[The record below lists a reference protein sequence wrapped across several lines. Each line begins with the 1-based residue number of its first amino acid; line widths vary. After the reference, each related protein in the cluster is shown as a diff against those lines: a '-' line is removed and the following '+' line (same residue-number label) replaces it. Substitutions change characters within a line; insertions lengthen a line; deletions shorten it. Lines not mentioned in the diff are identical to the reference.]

1 MAAQRAGRRGQ
12 EMADD
17 EAHTPLQAI
26 LLADSFTQRF
36 RPITMERPKV
46 LLPLVGVPMI
56 DYTLEWLASA
66 GIEEVFVFCCAHA
79 KQVTSYLKTS
89 RWKSQP
95 NFKLTC
101 IQSDDCVSAGDAL
114 RSIDQ
119 RNVVLCSSKVLGDF
133 VLVSGDTV
141 SNMPLKEVIQ
151 EHKAR
156 RTKDKLAVMTMVVKR
171 CKPSP
176 LTHQTRLG
184 NEELVLAID
193 PATKQLLHYGAPN
206 KQRQSIL
213 LDKNLLAGRQGV
225 RLHLD
230 MQDCHIDI
238 CSPEVLML
246 FTDNFDYQQMRR
258 DFVRG
263 LLSDEIMGNKVYT
276 YEIFEDYATRID
288 NFRAYDVVSKDVLH
302 RWTYPIVP
310 EVSFSDSQA
319 TVNLDRCNKYREQG
333 ATVSRNALIGE
344 NTFLGQGTTIGSH
357 SKIKNSVIGRGCKIG
372 ENVVVEGSYIWD
384 NVTIADNVQVIQSI
398 ICDGVLVKAGARLE
412 PGVVLSFKVTIGENF
427 TVPQYSKISRV
438 PEPTEQDSSDEEL
451 EYADSTGDDSGGRI
465 YISAN
470 KVQVGQDG
478 AGYRWFKDAVHD
490 EEWKQSAAAISGEKI
505 KELMAKQEQE
515 EDDIQDVDVIPEE
528 KLLSDE
534 EESVDED
541 DNFEKEV
548 EENFKRAVNG
558 VKLENVVLE
567 VNSLKLGYNK
577 AFSDC
582 AGAMFRAML
591 NLALETPHSTAA
603 ELLSTTKQVISKW
616 STLFRNFLKSEDD
629 QIEVLLK
636 FEELCLESASEFS
649 PLFSK
654 VVEELYD
661 KDLVSEE
668 AVMSWASEKA
678 GAEEADKVFLRQ
690 CESFI
695 KWLNEAEEE
704 ESEED

>member
-89 RWKSQP
+89 RW

-101 IQSDDCVSAGDAL
+101 IQSDDCVSVGDAL

-119 RNVVLCSSKVLGDF
+119 RNVVLSSSKVLGDF

-372 ENVVVEGSYIWD
+372 ENVIVEGSYIWD

-412 PGVVLSFKVTIGENF
+412 PGVVLSFKVTIGESF

-490 EEWKQSAAAISGEKI
+490 EEWKQSVAAISGEKI